1 MKNFTC
7 APRGRTEGLRDSVK
21 KILIIIQAIV
31 IIAVIFGN
39 SLLFR
44 AFQKFLNLRTAS
56 NSILVSLSVAN
67 SLTVVAFT
75 LDIAFNTL
83 KPKENISLRAHHL
96 LCKVSASSSFVI
108 ISVIILH
115 LGLISVERFIAV
127 KFPLRYQTIV
137 TYRRAVLACLA
148 VWLWAVAVTV
158 VFPLALKAD
167 DGDSFK
173 RLYQTLHPCYK
184 CPGKARRLIPP
195 PSAKGYL
202 IFLMISVLVIPILII
217 LCSYGYISLVSR
229 KHRRQMQEQ
238 DNIQGVPTAKEEMKG
253 ARTVAIIVGVCLIS
267 FVPLLIVTSYRFCGE
282 PYHKNKERIIKHS
295 VYIFA
300 LGLNASLNPIIY
312 GWRNAKLRSAFV
324 KILKCK

>member
-7 APRGRTEGLRDSVK
+7 APRGRTEGLRDSIK
-21 KILIIIQAIV
+21 TILIITQAIV

-56 NSILVSLSVAN
+56 NSILASLSAAN

-83 KPKENISLRAHHL
+83 KPEVNISLHAHHL
-96 LCKVSASSSFVI
+96 LCKVSACSCFVI

-127 KFPLRYQTIV
+127 KFALRYQTIV
-137 TYRRAVLACLA
+137 TYRRAVLASFI

-158 VFPLALKAD
+158 VFPLALKAYD
-167 DGDSFK
+167 SDSFK
-173 RLYQTLHPCYK
+173 RLYQALHPCYK
-184 CPGKARRLIPP
+184 CPGQARSMPP

-202 IFLMISVLVIPILII
+202 IFLMMSVLVIPILII
-217 LCSYGYISLVSR
+217 LCSYGYIFLVSR
-229 KHRRQMQEQ
+229 KHRMQMQEQ
-238 DNIQGVPTAKEEMKG
+238 GNIQGVPTAKEEMKG
-253 ARTVAIIVGVCLIS
+253 ARTVAIIVGVCLVS
-267 FVPLLIVTSYRFCGE
+267 FLPLLVVTSYRFFGE
-282 PYHKNKERIIKHS
+282 PYHTNKAKIIKQS

-300 LGLNASLNPIIY
+300 LGLNAILNPIIY
-312 GWRNAKLRSAFV
+312 GWRNAKLRSAIV

>member
-1 MKNFTC
+1 MKNYTC
-7 APRGRTEGLRDSVK
+7 APRGRTEGPRESVK
-21 KILIIIQAIV
+21 TILIITQVIV

-56 NSILVSLSVAN
+56 NSILVSLSAAN

-83 KPKENISLRAHHL
+83 KSEENISLHAHHL
-96 LCKVSASSSFVI
+96 LCKVSASSCFVI

-115 LGLISVERFIAV
+115 LALISVERFIAV
-127 KFPLRYQTIV
+127 KFALRYQTIV
-137 TYRRAVLACLA
+137 THRRAVLASFL

-167 DGDSFK
+167 DSDSFK
-173 RLYQTLHPCYK
+173 RLHQALHPCYK
-184 CPGKARRLIPP
+184 CPGQGRRLIPP

-202 IFLMISVLVIPILII
+202 IFLMMSVLVIPILII
-217 LCSYGYISLVSR
+217 LCSYGYIFLVSR

-267 FVPLLIVTSYRFCGE
+267 FVPLLIVTSCRFFGD
-282 PYHKNKERIIKHS
+282 PYYKNKERIIKHS

-312 GWRNAKLRSAFV
+312 SGEMRN
-324 KILKCK
+324 

>member
-1 MKNFTC
+1 MKNSTC
-7 APRGRTEGLRDSVK
+7 APRGRTEGLRDRIK
-21 KILIIIQAIV
+21 RILIITQAIV

-56 NSILVSLSVAN
+56 NSILASLSAAN

-83 KPKENISLRAHHL
+83 KPEVNISLHAHHL
-96 LCKVSASSSFVI
+96 LCKVSACSCFVI

-127 KFPLRYQTIV
+127 KFALRYQTIV

-167 DGDSFK
+167 DSYSFK
-173 RLYQTLHPCYK
+173 RLYQALHPCYK
-184 CPGKARRLIPP
+184 CPGQARPMSP

-217 LCSYGYISLVSR
+217 LCSYGYIFLVSR
-229 KHRRQMQEQ
+229 KHRLQMQEQ
-238 DNIQGVPTAKEEMKG
+238 GNIQGVPTAKEEMKG
-253 ARTVAIIVGVCLIS
+253 ARTVAIIVGVCLVS
-267 FVPLLIVTSYRFCGE
+267 FLPLLVVTSYRFFGE
-282 PYHKNKERIIKHS
+282 PYHTNKARIFKQS

-300 LGLNASLNPIIY
+300 LALNAILNPIIY
-312 GWRNAKLRSAFV
+312 GWRNAKLRSAFLKV
-324 KILKCK
+324 LKCK